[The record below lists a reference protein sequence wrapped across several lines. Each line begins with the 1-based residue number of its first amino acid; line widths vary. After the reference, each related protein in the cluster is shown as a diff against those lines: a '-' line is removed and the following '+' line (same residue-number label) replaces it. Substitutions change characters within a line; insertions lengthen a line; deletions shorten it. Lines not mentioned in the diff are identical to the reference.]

1 MRLLRIVPD
10 NTKFPFMRFRRISFP
25 FSAFLSVVSVVCFFF
40 VSMNFGIDFT
50 GGTLIEMQSKAGRPD
65 IAAVR
70 EAATDLNVGDVEVQ
84 EFGDNG
90 EVSLRFGLQ
99 PTPPNATQIEK
110 EKVQQAALERV
121 KAAFEKD
128 FEFRRTEVV
137 GPRVSGELVQ
147 SGTLGVVLS
156 VVAVLV
162 YLWFRFEWQ
171 FAVGAVIAT
180 LHDLVLTI
188 GFFAITKIEFN
199 MTSIAA
205 ILTIVGYSLNDTVVV
220 FDRIREMLRKYKKM
234 PTDEMLDIAINST
247 LSRTVMTSVT
257 TSLALIALVLFGGT
271 VIQSF
276 SWAMIFGVVIGTY
289 SSIFIAAPV
298 LIYLGVKIGAE
309 PAKTEEPG
317 EAAPAQPRRRS
328 GQAQSPAR

>member
-1 MRLLRIVPD
+1 MKLLRIIPD
-10 NTKFPFMRFRRISFP
+10 DTSFGFMRARRASFA
-25 FSAFLSVVSVVCFFF
+25 FSAALSVISVLCFFF

-50 GGTLIEMQSKAGRPD
+50 GGTLIDMQAKSGRLD
-65 IAAVR
+65 VAAVR
-70 EAATDLNVGDVEVQ
+70 QSADALNLGEAEVQ
-84 EFGDNG
+84 EFGNSG
-90 EVSLRFGLQ
+90 GVSMRFGIQ
-99 PTPPNATQIEK
+99 PGGEK
-110 EKVQQAALERV
+110 GQQRVVELVRQTFGNDFTFERV
-121 KAAFEKD
+121 
-128 FEFRRTEVV
+128 EVV

-156 VVAVLV
+156 IIAVLI

-188 GFFAITKIEFN
+188 GFFAITQIEFN

-220 FDRIREMLRKYKKM
+220 FDRIRELLRRYKRM
-234 PTDEMLDIAINST
+234 PTVELLDLAINST

-257 TSLALIALVLFGGT
+257 TMLALLALVLFGGP
-271 VIQSF
+271 VIESF
-276 SWAMIFGVVIGTY
+276 AYAMMFGVVIGTY

-298 LIYLGVKIGAE
+298 LIYLGVRVSGEQSAPEPVGAV
-309 PAKTEEPG
+309 PTRSASRT
-317 EAAPAQPRRRS
+317 AAR
-328 GQAQSPAR
+328 

>member
-1 MRLLRIVPD
+1 MKLLRIVPD
-10 NTKFPFMRFRRISFP
+10 DTKFPFMSFRRVSFP
-25 FSAFLSVVSVVCFFF
+25 FSALLSVVAVLCFFF

-50 GGTLIEMQSKAGRPD
+50 GGTLVEMQAKSGKSD
-65 IAAVR
+65 IGAVR
-70 EAATDLNVGDVEVQ
+70 ATANELNVGEVEVQ
-84 EFGDNG
+84 EFGERGD
-90 EVSLRFGLQ
+90 VSIRFGLQ
-99 PTPPNATQIEK
+99 PGAN
-110 EKVQQAALERV
+110 QQDRERAQQSAQERV
-121 KAAFEKD
+121 RTAFEKD
-128 FEFRRTEVV
+128 YDFRRVEVV

-156 VVAVLV
+156 IVGVLI

-188 GFFAITKIEFN
+188 GFFAVTQIEFN

-220 FDRIREMLRKYKKM
+220 FDRIRELLRRYKKM
-234 PTDEMLDIAINST
+234 PVEDLLDLSINST
-247 LSRTVMTSVT
+247 LSRTIMTSVT
-257 TSLALIALVLFGGT
+257 TTLALLALVLFGGQ
-271 VIQSF
+271 VISSF

-298 LIYLGVKIGAE
+298 LIYLGLKVGAE
-309 PAKTEEPG
+309 
-317 EAAPAQPRRRS
+317 APAAAAESAGKPASKSAKRVRGPAERP
-328 GQAQSPAR
+328 AQ

>member
-1 MRLLRIVPD
+1 MKLLRIVPD
-10 NTKFPFMRFRRISFP
+10 DTKFAFMRFRRVSFP
-25 FSAFLSVVSVVCFFF
+25 FSALLSVVAIFCFFF

-50 GGTLIEMQSKAGRPD
+50 GGTLIEMQARSGKAD
-65 IAAVR
+65 VAAVR
-70 EAATDLNVGDVEVQ
+70 ATTEDLGVGDIEVQ
-84 EFGDNG
+84 EFGEKGD
-90 EVSLRFGLQ
+90 VSLRFGLQ
-99 PTPPNATQIEK
+99 PGGEK
-110 EKVQQAALERV
+110 GQQAALERV
-121 KAAFEKD
+121 KQVFEKD
-128 FEFRRTEVV
+128 YDFRRTEVV

-188 GFFAITKIEFN
+188 GFFAITQIEFN

-220 FDRIREMLRKYKKM
+220 FDRIRELLRKYKKM
-234 PTDEMLDIAINST
+234 PTEELLNLSINST

-257 TSLALIALVLFGGT
+257 TMLALLALVLFGGK
-271 VIQSF
+271 VIESF
-276 SWAMIFGVVIGTY
+276 SYAMMFGVVIGTY

-298 LIYLGVKIGAE
+298 LIYLGVRVSGEAPAE
-309 PAKTEEPG
+309 APAA
-317 EAAPAQPRRRS
+317 AAPARRAAKAKP
-328 GQAQSPAR
+328 GEPGQSPA